1 MDMSMHQET
10 APAIPGIGVHSGQV
24 MTVLGPIPVEELGMT
39 LTHEHIMSDCGC
51 NGPEPPEASR
61 NYLFHKP
68 LTMDIL
74 GEVRLLPQCNRD
86 NQRLTDIDLAVTEV
100 EKFRYWGG
108 RTIVEV
114 SPDGVGRDPLG
125 LKMVSLRS
133 GVQIVMG
140 AGYYIELSQPAK
152 LRRMSADDIADD
164 IVRDVTEGVP
174 GTGVRAG
181 IIGEIGIDM
190 DFTSE
195 EEKNLRG
202 AARAARRTQVPL
214 SVHVPGGSMR
224 HHEYRTRI
232 MDIVEEE
239 GASLEH
245 TIMDHVQIGP
255 SSMASQ
261 FEIAERGAFLGY
273 DSISCNFNWGM
284 RGWGPSDEEGAAD
297 IKRLI
302 DAGHLHRI
310 LLSHDVHLK
319 IMLTA
324 YGGWGYAYILREF
337 VQRLREHGVTD
348 QQIHTM
354 LVENPRRLFSSRYRH
369 EQKELT

>member
-1 MDMSMHQET
+1 MDSNSKQQPT
-10 APAIPGIGVHSGQV
+10 PAIPGIGVHSGQV
-24 MTVLGPIPVEELGMT
+24 MTVLGPIPVEQLGIT

-61 NYLFHKP
+61 AGLFRKP

-86 NQRLTDIDLAVTEV
+86 NQRLDDVDLLAAEV
-100 EKFRYWGG
+100 SKFRDWGG
-108 RTIVEV
+108 QTIVEQ
-114 SPDGVGRDPLG
+114 SLDGIGRDPVG
-125 LKMVSLRS
+125 LQMVSRRS
-133 GVQIVMG
+133 GVQIIMG
-140 AGYYIELSQPAK
+140 AGYYIEFSHPAK
-152 LRRMSADDIADD
+152 VRHMSPDDIADE
-164 IVRDVTEGVP
+164 IVRDLTEGVP
-174 GTGVRAG
+174 GKGVRAG

-245 TIMDHVQIGP
+245 TIMDHVPIAP

-284 RGWGPSDEEGAAD
+284 RGWGPPDEETAAD
-297 IKRLI
+297 IKHLI
-302 DAGHLHRI
+302 DAGFLHHI
-310 LLSHDVHLK
+310 LISHDVHLK

-324 YGGWGYAYILREF
+324 YGGWGYAYMLKTF
-337 VQRLREHGVTD
+337 VHRMRAIGITD
-348 QQIHTM
+348 EQISTM
-354 LVENPRRLFSSRYRH
+354 LVDNPRRLFSSRYRNGR
-369 EQKELT
+369 